1 MNVEARCR
9 QYIQIIEDRVHSVE
23 NQLITIEKVTHEIH
37 GQLNSDRK
45 TILKDEIAASHA
57 DIKNTVIV
65 SLSHVVGDK
74 VDGIKDNEERKL
86 NIIVFGVDE
95 CAFNLN
101 KKTRE
106 KKMTPGSKLKLIKMK
121 LRPAYTARIFVR

>member
-106 KKMTPGSKLKLIKMK
+106 KKMTPGS
-121 LRPAYTARIFVR
+121 